1 MVVIKRDG
9 RKVQFDASKI
19 SNAIESAL
27 RACYGSNFT
36 DENLI
41 DKIVKTIIKT
51 DKKEISVEE
60 IQESIINLM
69 IKDGRYPEAI
79 KSYIIY
85 KEKHDQK
92 RQRARRNIDFLK
104 NFIQAGTTADATID
118 DNANVGTKSIGVLNA
133 EIHKEANQDT
143 NFTIWADKIKELY
156 NIPVKQVEKDFN
168 TILYAHDLS
177 SQVLMPYCMSVS
189 MYPFLIEGLKKLGG
203 LSAAPKNL
211 DSFCGIYINLV
222 FALAGQVKGAVA
234 TPEALMYFDYFARK
248 EYGEDYYKN
257 SDALVNNFN
266 KRTIGGQIDQYF
278 QQITYSINQIA
289 ANRGMQSAF
298 TNFSFFDKY
307 FFEGMFGDFVFPDGT
322 KPVWESLNWLQQR
335 YLHWLNQERLKCIL
349 TFPVCSYACLTENG
363 EFKDLETKNFI
374 CKEYEEGNSFFVYLS
389 DTVDSLSSCCRLQ
402 NAIQDNTFNFTNGQI
417 GIMTGSQQVVTL
429 NLNRIIQNWARDY
442 AEEDFKF
449 LDSNKTMQDTFL
461 NKNYFD
467 NYFKNILERVYKY
480 LKSYNCLL
488 KLAENSN
495 QLYPAYNAGFIS
507 LDKQYLT
514 IGINGLNQAAEF
526 LGIKCNKNEVY
537 QQFCTKIFSL
547 LKENN
552 TKHKD
557 KGIQFNT
564 EIVPAESAAIK
575 LYNRDERDGYWV
587 PTDTNLYASYI
598 FKPNDERISVL
609 DKIILHSSAFAADK
623 LDGGS
628 ACHINLSG
636 HASEKQYDYLL
647 TFAAATGCKYLTFNI
662 PNCECEDCGFIAKQP
677 FTECPKC
684 SGKNVVLWDRIIG
697 YLTKIR
703 NWSSGRRKE
712 QKLRVYTEYENTSK
726 KEE

>member
-27 RACYGSNFT
+27 RACYGSYFT
-36 DENLI
+36 DESLI
-41 DKIVKTIIKT
+41 NKIVKTIIKT
-51 DKKEISVEE
+51 NKKEISVEE
-60 IQESIINLM
+60 IQDRIINLM

-143 NFTIWADKIKELY
+143 NFTIWADKINELY
-156 NIPVKQVEKDFN
+156 DIPVKQVEKDFN

-234 TPEALMYFDYFARK
+234 TPEVLMYFDYFARK

-257 SDALVNNFN
+257 SDTLVNNFN

-322 KPVWESLNWLQQR
+322 KPVWESVNWLQQR

-363 EFKDLETKNFI
+363 EFKDKETKSFI
-374 CKEYEEGNSFFVYLS
+374 CKEYAEGNSFFLYLS

-429 NLNRIIQNWARDY
+429 NLNRIIQDWARDY
-442 AEEDFKF
+442 SEEDSKF
-449 LDSNKTMQDTFL
+449 LDSDKTMQDAFL
-461 NKNYFD
+461 NKNHFD

-480 LKSYNCLL
+480 LKSYNSLL

-514 IGINGLNQAAEF
+514 VGINGLNQAAEF
-526 LGIKCNKNEVY
+526 LGIRCNKNKIY

-547 LKENN
+547 LKKNN
-552 TKHKD
+552 TKHKE

-575 LYNRDERDGYWV
+575 LYNRDEKDGYWV

-609 DKIILHSSAFAADK
+609 DKIVLHSSAFAADK

-628 ACHINLSG
+628 ACHINLAG

-647 TFAAATGCKYLTFNI
+647 TFAAETGCKYLTFNI
-662 PNCECEDCGFIAKQP
+662 PNCECEDCGFIAKQL
-677 FTECPKC
+677 FTECPRC
-684 SGKNVVLWDRIIG
+684 SSKNVVLWDRIIG

-726 KEE
+726 KEK

>member
-349 TFPVCSYACLTENG
+349 TFPVCSYACLTEAG
-363 EFKDLETKNFI
+363 EFKDKETKSFI
-374 CKEYEEGNSFFVYLS
+374 CKEYTEGNSFFVYLS

-402 NAIQDNTFNFTNGQI
+402 NAVQDNTFNFTNGQI

-429 NLNRIIQNWARDY
+429 NLNRIIQDWARDY
-442 AEEDFKF
+442 VEENSNF
-449 LDSNKTMQDTFL
+449 LDSDKTMQDAFL

-488 KLAENSN
+488 KFAENSN

-526 LGIKCNKNEVY
+526 LGIKCNKNKIY

-552 TKHKD
+552 TKHQE

-575 LYNRDERDGYWV
+575 LYNKDEKDGYWV
-587 PTDTNLYASYI
+587 PADTNLYASYI

-609 DKIILHSSAFAADK
+609 DKILLHSSAFAADK

-628 ACHINLSG
+628 ACHINLTG

-647 TFAAATGCKYLTFNI
+647 TFAAKTGCKYLTFNI

-684 SGKNVVLWDRIIG
+684 GSKNVVLWDRIIG

-703 NWSSGRRKE
+703 NWSRGRRKE
-712 QKLRVYTEYENTSK
+712 QKLRVYTEYENTNK